1 MLMESNAFRRLLYK
15 TIAKFLR
22 KAKVD
27 VEHRFPWIARYT
39 EDVGR
44 DAPSQIPLYSA
55 VMEKFRDKNISVAEM
70 LRAHRAF
77 NPHNDHLMKD
87 IMTAKESKVVIIVID
102 ELV

>member
-55 VMEKFRDKNISVAEM
+55 VMEKFRDKRYIGSRNVT
-70 LRAHRAF
+70 RAPGFQPAQ
-77 NPHNDHLMKD
+77 
-87 IMTAKESKVVIIVID
+87 
-102 ELV
+102 